1 MSAILKVS
9 NSVSFPLD
17 AVTQTIACIGRRG
30 AGKTYLATMLAEQML
45 DTHAQIIV
53 LDAVGNWYGLR
64 IGADGISKGK
74 DIFIIGGEHGDVGI
88 VPEAGARIARLMVE
102 KNISAVIDISGF
114 RQGERKRFAADFAEE
129 FFHRKKAQRSAVHF
143 FIEEAQL
150 FIPQR
155 CGPDEARMLGAF
167 EHIVRLGRNY
177 GIGATII
184 SQRPQSVN
192 KEVLSQVECLC
203 VLQVNGTH
211 ERKALDEWVQ
221 EAGADRRLVNE
232 LPGLGRGE
240 GYVWSPSWLR
250 IFERVRF
257 AKKTTFDTSAT
268 PEVGRA
274 AKAAMLSS
282 VDVEKLKEDL
292 AAVVKEAEADNPK
305 VLRKRIGELERELS
319 NVQKT
324 GNPSVPPADDRIVK
338 ALQARIGELETYS
351 ADLVRTNDELR
362 EAMKAFES
370 LREPLESCARAV
382 GAIRPMILKVPKDF
396 RLPDD
401 FGKDAGKIQFDPY
414 SSPRNAV
421 AHCKSSG
428 GSAAET
434 THLRAGA
441 RRMLAVL
448 CQWHPAGRTEAQL
461 AAQVQMKKTGGTWAA
476 YKSDLRG
483 RGFIEVRSDGLWY
496 AMESGRDYLGADIP
510 DAPSTTEE
518 VVSLWGA
525 KLRKGA
531 REMLEV
537 LVRRG
542 GRAMS
547 RAELGGAVGMEPSG
561 GTFAAYLTDLR
572 QAGLIVTEHGEVRA
586 NAETLLL

>member
-1 MSAILKVS
+1 MSADLKVS
-9 NSVSFPLD
+9 NSISFPLD

-45 DTHAQIIV
+45 DAHAQIIV

-64 IGADGISKGK
+64 IGADGTSKGR

-232 LPGLGRGE
+232 LPGLRRGE
-240 GYVWSPSWLR
+240 GYIWSPSWLR
-250 IFERVRF
+250 IFERVQF

-282 VDVEKLKEDL
+282 VDVERLKEDL
-292 AAVVKEAEADNPK
+292 AAVVKQAEADNPK
-305 VLRKRIGELERELS
+305 VLRKRIGELERELREAS
-319 NVQKT
+319 KEATKPTSIDPQVVAALE
-324 GNPSVPPADDRIVK
+324 SRI
-338 ALQARIGELETYS
+338 RELETYS
-351 ADLVRTNDELR
+351 GDLARTNDRLR
-362 EAMKAFES
+362 EGIKAFET
-370 LREPLESCARAV
+370 LREPLETCAQAIRAISATVIPAPGNFKLPVSPTTSNLVIKRPTANPTTFRNKAV
-382 GAIRPMILKVPKDF
+382 GSMNGVSK
-396 RLPDD
+396 
-401 FGKDAGKIQFDPY
+401 
-414 SSPRNAV
+414 
-421 AHCKSSG
+421 
-428 GSAAET
+428 E
-434 THLRAGA
+434 LRAGA
-441 RRMLAVL
+441 RRMLGCL
-448 CQWHPAGRTEAQL
+448 CQWYPAGRTEAQL

-483 RGFIEVRSDGLWY
+483 GGYIEVRSDGLWY
-496 AMESGRDYLGADIP
+496 ATEVGRDYLGADIP
-510 DAPSTTEE
+510 DAPSTTEG
-518 VVSLWGA
+518 VVELWGS

-531 REMLEV
+531 REMLDV

-542 GRAMS
+542 GRSMS
-547 RAELGGAVGMEPSG
+547 RAELGEAVAMEPSG

-572 QAGLIVTEHGEVRA
+572 QAGLIATDRGEVRA
-586 NAETLLL
+586 NKETLLL